1 MIIPLTMC
9 CQEISRL
16 MAYIHLSD
24 PTTAGLLGDNL
35 IREEDI
41 DRKLIFRNKYLQCPR
56 LWWGY
61 DYSALGGVS
70 TSVGLLKSVG
80 SSSDSS
86 SSTESSVWNASTHA
100 EQ

>member
-1 MIIPLTMC
+1 
-9 CQEISRL
+9 

-41 DRKLIFRNKYLQCPR
+41 DIDRKLILRNKYLQRPR

-80 SSSDSS
+80 SSTDSS
-86 SSTESSVWNASTHA
+86 SSTEKPRMECVNPRR